1 MFYRIII
8 FILAFVSCSPSSVY
22 NPSIFMSQA
31 WMENMILDC
40 ILKECHTCKLKVTNN
55 PVVSPFAGTG
65 IRESI
70 DGTTQTAS
78 FKTPFSLELD
88 TFGNIFVSDSDS
100 NLIRKID
107 RFGNVTTLST
117 NLVLG
122 APAGI
127 KFDPIT
133 GDKFI
138 SCQDTAQILKI
149 DPMDQF
155 SLYAGNSSGIGGFQN
170 GDRLNSLFKGPLF
183 MDLDRERNLYVG
195 ELGNHTIRK
204 INLNSETVSTLS
216 GGVSG
221 YLDGDLTSAQFK
233 SPSGIIYD
241 QKTDSLLVADLQ
253 NHRIRKIDLK
263 TSTVSTLLGNG
274 IEASID
280 GKGLNASFDSPAF
293 ISLDNSGYMFV
304 SDTSSNKIRI
314 VDPDLNVFT
323 IPHTFSALG
332 VVKID
337 CPNQRLLIT
346 DFRAN
351 QIFQIKFE

>member
-1 MFYRIII
+1 
-8 FILAFVSCSPSSVY
+8 
-22 NPSIFMSQA
+22 MSRA
-31 WMENMILDC
+31 WWENMILDC
-40 ILKECHTCKLKVTNN
+40 ILKECHPCKLKVTNN

-65 IRESI
+65 IQESI

-78 FKTPFSLELD
+78 FRTPFGLELD
-88 TFGNIFVSDSDS
+88 TFGNIFVSDPDS

-122 APAGI
+122 APSGI

-138 SCQDTAQILKI
+138 ACQDTAQILKI

-155 SLYAGNSSGIGGFQN
+155 SLYAGSSPGIDGFQN

-233 SPSGIIYD
+233 SPSGITYD

-274 IEASID
+274 IEANID
-280 GKGLNASFDSPAF
+280 GKGLNASFNGPAF

-323 IPHTFSALG
+323 IPHTFAALG

-337 CPNQRLLIT
+337 CPNQRLLTT
-346 DFRAN
+346 DFGAN